1 MRIAALPD
9 SSRSDAP
16 GLRLVDDRT
25 DEQLIESYREGDDAA
40 FRTLIDRHQGALLR
54 FLIRF
59 LGNRAVAEDVFQE
72 TFIKVHV
79 SAATFDTSRR
89 FKPWLF
95 TIAANTA
102 RDFRRKEARR
112 PTVAYS
118 APINGGGE
126 SRPFVDLMAID
137 LPGPEARLDEN
148 EQSDKVQSVIDTMP
162 PHLREILLMSY
173 FQRMSYA
180 QVADALEIPLGT
192 VKSRLHS
199 AVAAFGRAWQDAA
212 KADADDQADDHGGR
226 SEDDQ

>member
-1 MRIAALPD
+1 M
-9 SSRSDAP
+9 
-16 GLRLVDDRT
+16 DDRT
-25 DEQLIESYREGDDAA
+25 DEQLLEDYRDGDDAA

-59 LGNRAVAEDVFQE
+59 LGNRAIAEDVFQE

-102 RDFRRKEARR
+102 RDHRRKEARR
-112 PTVAYS
+112 PTVGYS
-118 APINGGGE
+118 APISSGGD

-137 LPGPEARLDEN
+137 LPGPEANLDQT
-148 EQSDKVQSVIDTMP
+148 EQSERVQRVIDTLP
-162 PHLREILLMSY
+162 PHLNEILLMSY
-173 FQRMSYA
+173 FQKMSYA

-199 AVAAFGRAWQDAA
+199 AVAAFGRAWQEANAPGDTGENETR
-212 KADADDQADDHGGR
+212 GGR
-226 SEDDQ
+226 SENDQ

>member
-1 MRIAALPD
+1 MNAA
-9 SSRSDAP
+9 

-25 DEQLIESYREGDDAA
+25 DEHLLEDYRDGDDAA

-59 LGNRAVAEDVFQE
+59 LGNRAVADDVFQE

-102 RDFRRKEARR
+102 RDYRRKEARR
-112 PTVAYS
+112 PTVGYS
-118 APINGGGE
+118 APISSGGE

-137 LPGPEARLDEN
+137 LPGPEARLDAD
-148 EQSDKVQSVIDTMP
+148 EQSDRVQGVIDTMP
-162 PHLREILLMSY
+162 SHLREILLMSY
-173 FQRMSYA
+173 FQKMSYA

-199 AVAAFGRAWQDAA
+199 AVAAFGRAWQEATEG
-212 KADADDQADDHGGR
+212 DDEDHGGR
-226 SEDDQ
+226 SEDDE

>member
-1 MRIAALPD
+1 MTDP
-9 SSRSDAP
+9 SRSDAP

-25 DEQLIESYREGDDAA
+25 DEQLIENYRDGDDAA
-40 FRTLIDRHQGALLR
+40 FRSLIDRHQGALLR

-59 LGNRAVAEDVFQE
+59 LGNRTVAEDVFQE
-72 TFIKVHV
+72 TFIKVHI

-102 RDFRRKEARR
+102 RDYRRKEARR
-112 PTVAYS
+112 PTVGYS
-118 APINGGGE
+118 APIRSGGE

-137 LPGPEARLDEN
+137 LPGPEARLDTN
-148 EQSDKVQSVIDTMP
+148 EQSDQVQGVIDTMA

-199 AVAAFGRAWQDAA
+199 AVAAFGRAWQEATTGDSEM
-212 KADADDQADDHGGR
+212 DGGR
-226 SEDDQ
+226 SEKHE

>member
-1 MRIAALPD
+1 MPD
-9 SSRSDAP
+9 SSRHGAP
-16 GLRLVDDRT
+16 SLRLVDDRT
-25 DEQLIESYREGDDAA
+25 DEQLLEDYRDGDDAA

-59 LGNRAVAEDVFQE
+59 LGNRALAEDVFQE

-102 RDFRRKEARR
+102 RDYRRREARR
-112 PTVAYS
+112 PTVGYS
-118 APINGGGE
+118 APISNGGD

-137 LPGPEARLDEN
+137 LPGPEASLDAQ
-148 EQSDKVQSVIDTMP
+148 EQSDRVQRVIDTLP
-162 PHLREILLMSY
+162 PHLNEILLMSY
-173 FQRMSYA
+173 FQKMSYA

-199 AVAAFGRAWQDAA
+199 AVAAFGRAWQEANA
-212 KADADDQADDHGGR
+212 GDDDDESQGGR
-226 SEDDQ
+226 SENRQ

>member
-1 MRIAALPD
+1 MNAA
-9 SSRSDAP
+9 

-25 DEQLIESYREGDDAA
+25 DEHLLEDYRDGDDAA

-59 LGNRAVAEDVFQE
+59 LGNRAVADDVFQE

-102 RDFRRKEARR
+102 RDYRRKEARR
-112 PTVAYS
+112 PTVGYS
-118 APINGGGE
+118 APISSGGE

-137 LPGPEARLDEN
+137 LPGPEARLDAD
-148 EQSDKVQSVIDTMP
+148 EQSDRVQGVIDTMP
-162 PHLREILLMSY
+162 SHLREILLMSY
-173 FQRMSYA
+173 FQKMSYA

-199 AVAAFGRAWQDAA
+199 AVAAFGRAWQEATEG
-212 KADADDQADDHGGR
+212 DDDNHDGPSGHGGR
-226 SEDDQ
+226 SEDDE